1 MPTKCKSSQL
11 EFEGFAR
18 RCVIAD
24 FQGGPMTSD
33 AGTLLLRHTDRA
45 IGLIDRVAACFVD
58 DRMPELVEH
67 QLPSMVG
74 QRIVGVAL
82 GYEDINDHD
91 DLRHDPVL
99 ALLSDRLEPRRKDCA
114 VLAGKGTLNRLE
126 HAPSGIRN
134 FFSSVDHAWMERMLA
149 HRIADPWIMRL
160 IRLWLRAGVMDD
172 GVHTETLEGTQQG
185 AGISPL
191 LANVYCRG
199 EPSSTGRGKAGDVRF
214 SGFHSLRGQD
224 PKGTLHGAAE
234 DAEEAADP

>member
-58 DRMPELVEH
+58 YRMPELVEH

-82 GYEDINDHD
+82 GYEDISLLGERVQNRRAAGCFRIVGAQAVTIETVHQNQD
-91 DLRHDPVL
+91 DVQLMPSARIVVADSSPFPPNAAAHLYGP
-99 ALLSDRLEPRRKDCA
+99 CA
-114 VLAGKGTLNRLE
+114 TASAGCL
-126 HAPSGIRN
+126 
-134 FFSSVDHAWMERMLA
+134 
-149 HRIADPWIMRL
+149 
-160 IRLWLRAGVMDD
+160 
-172 GVHTETLEGTQQG
+172 
-185 AGISPL
+185 
-191 LANVYCRG
+191 
-199 EPSSTGRGKAGDVRF
+199 
-214 SGFHSLRGQD
+214 
-224 PKGTLHGAAE
+224 
-234 DAEEAADP
+234 